1 MPLHAHAFT
10 LKVCNFFLTYFI
22 VRNKQYI
29 NSPNYEANRDTMSE
43 KKRSKQ
49 EFETFIKTLFD
60 RDSPK
65 VKYQNPDAWR
75 IPPQVKKKKD
85 DD

>member
-1 MPLHAHAFT
+1 
-10 LKVCNFFLTYFI
+10 
-22 VRNKQYI
+22 
-29 NSPNYEANRDTMSE
+29 MSE